1 MISQFPR
8 ATHVNQTN
16 SRVIYAWENPG
27 VPVDQVVNDVLRAF
41 HHPALRD
48 ESIQIQRDMFA
59 TVRTWV
65 QETRIPIDQ
74 LLSSESVKS
83 GKNQI
88 LPATE
93 NKSHAGGGH
102 NHGTF
107 GAFQDA
113 VAGLGHG
120 KVKGSLWS
128 QIQTRDLSAM
138 GGGDGSVQEGYM
150 SNSPAPRPISSSG
163 FGYQG
168 GGGAAAPQQPPPGAV
183 YGQAASYYSGA
194 ASPQPPVPE
203 PGYGG
208 GGYGYGG
215 PQPPPPGPYGG
226 PWGGQGP
233 PPPGPPPPGY
243 GGGPMYGQRPPP
255 PFPPYGGPPPPQP
268 GWNPNPGGYPGGN
281 HRW

>member
-1 MISQFPR
+1 ML
-8 ATHVNQTN
+8 TEN

-59 TVRTWV
+59 TVRTWA
-65 QETRIPIDQ
+65 QETRHPIDQ
-74 LLSSESVKS
+74 LLSSDSVRN
-83 GKNQI
+83 GKNHI
-88 LPATE
+88 LKNEKKNNPGGG
-93 NKSHAGGGH
+93 HAGH

-138 GGGDGSVQEGYM
+138 GGGDGSAQAGYM
-150 SNSPAPRPISSSG
+150 SSSPAPRPTSSSG

-168 GGGAAAPQQPPPGAV
+168 GGAAQHQPPPGAA

-194 ASPQPPVPE
+194 SASPQPPVPE

-208 GGYGYGG
+208 PAYAYGQ
-215 PQPPPPGPYGG
+215 QPPPH
-226 PWGGQGP
+226 GGQWGQGA

-243 GGGPMYGQRPPP
+243 GGGPGYGQGPPP
-255 PFPPYGGPPPPQP
+255 PFPPYGGQPPPQQGP
-268 GWNPNPGGYPGGN
+268 GWNQNPGGYPGGS

>member
-1 MISQFPR
+1 MLTLR
-8 ATHVNQTN
+8 

-59 TVRTWV
+59 TVRAWA
-65 QETRIPIDQ
+65 QETRHPLDQ
-74 LLSSESVKS
+74 MLSSESVKAGRNHILKTDTKGS
-83 GKNQI
+83 GGGGGGGG
-88 LPATE
+88 
-93 NKSHAGGGH
+93 HAGH

-113 VAGLGHG
+113 IAGLGHG

-138 GGGDGSVQEGYM
+138 GGGDGSAQAGYM
-150 SNSPAPRPISSSG
+150 STSPAPRPTSSGG

-168 GGGAAAPQQPPPGAV
+168 GGASQQPPQH
-183 YGQAASYYSGA
+183 GQAASYYTGA
-194 ASPQPPVPE
+194 ASASHSPQPPVPE

-208 GGYGYGG
+208 AGYAYGQQQ
-215 PQPPPPGPYGG
+215 QPPPGQ
-226 PWGGQGP
+226 WGHQGP

-243 GGGPMYGQRPPP
+243 GGAPGYGQGPPP
-255 PFPPYGGPPPPQP
+255 PFPPYGGQPPHPQGP
-268 GWNPNPGGYPGGN
+268 GWNQNPGGYPGGG

>member
-1 MISQFPR
+1 ML
-8 ATHVNQTN
+8 TEHKN
-16 SRVIYAWENPG
+16 SRVVYAWENPG

-59 TVRTWV
+59 TVRNWA
-65 QETRIPIDQ
+65 QETRHPIDQ
-74 LLSSESVKS
+74 LLSSDSVRHGRNHILNEAKKS
-83 GKNQI
+83 DG
-88 LPATE
+88 
-93 NKSHAGGGH
+93 SGH
-102 NHGTF
+102 SHGTF

-128 QIQTRDLSAM
+128 QIQNRDLSAM
-138 GGGDGSVQEGYM
+138 GGGDGFAQAGYM
-150 SNSPAPRPISSSG
+150 SASPAPRPASSSGG

-168 GGGAAAPQQPPPGAV
+168 GGDGGGGGGGTATHEPPQGAA

-194 ASPQPPVPE
+194 TASPQPPPVPE

-208 GGYGYGG
+208 AAAYAYGQQPPHYGG
-215 PQPPPPGPYGG
+215 Q
-226 PWGGQGP
+226 WGQGP
-233 PPPGPPPPGY
+233 PPPGYGPGPGY
-243 GGGPMYGQRPPP
+243 GQGPPPP
-255 PFPPYGGPPPPQP
+255 PFSPYGGPPPP
-268 GWNPNPGGYPGGN
+268 GWGQNPGGYPGRG

>member
-1 MISQFPR
+1 MLTFK
-8 ATHVNQTN
+8 

-65 QETRIPIDQ
+65 QETRHPIDQ
-74 LLSSESVKS
+74 MLSSESVKAGRNHILKNDGKGS
-83 GKNQI
+83 GGGGGGG
-88 LPATE
+88 
-93 NKSHAGGGH
+93 HAGH

-113 VAGLGHG
+113 IAGLGHG

-138 GGGDGSVQEGYM
+138 GGGDGSAESGYM
-150 SNSPAPRPISSSG
+150 STSPAPRPTSSG
-163 FGYQG
+163 GYGYQG
-168 GGGAAAPQQPPPGAV
+168 GGVASSQQPPQHR
-183 YGQAASYYSGA
+183 QAASYYTGA
-194 ASPQPPVPE
+194 APSHSPQPPVPE

-208 GGYGYGG
+208 AGYAYGQQ
-215 PQPPPPGPYGG
+215 QPPPPHGG
-226 PWGGQGP
+226 QWGHQGP

-243 GGGPMYGQRPPP
+243 GGPPGYGQGPPP
-255 PFPPYGGPPPPQP
+255 PFPPYGGQPPHPQGP
-268 GWNPNPGGYPGGN
+268 GRNQNPGGYPGGG

>member
-1 MISQFPR
+1 
-8 ATHVNQTN
+8 
-16 SRVIYAWENPG
+16 
-27 VPVDQVVNDVLRAF
+27 
-41 HHPALRD
+41 
-48 ESIQIQRDMFA
+48 MFA
-59 TVRTWV
+59 TVRTWA
-65 QETRIPIDQ
+65 QETRQPIDH

-83 GKNQI
+83 GKNHI
-88 LPATE
+88 LTTE
-93 NKSHAGGGH
+93 NKNAGSGAGGHAGH

-138 GGGDGSVQEGYM
+138 GGGDGSVQQGYM
-150 SNSPAPRPISSSG
+150 SSSPAPRPTSGSG

-168 GGGAAAPQQPPPGAV
+168 GGGGGGAAALPPGATH
-183 YGQAASYYSGA
+183 GQAASYYSGA
-194 ASPQPPVPE
+194 VAPQPPMPE

-226 PWGGQGP
+226 GQWGGQGP

-243 GGGPMYGQRPPP
+243 GGPGYGQGPPP
-255 PFPPYGGPPPPQP
+255 PFPPYGGQPPPQQGP
-268 GWNPNPGGYPGGN
+268 GWNQNPGGYPGGN